1 MKVFALVL
9 LYACVAS
16 PVLAATFN
24 VSPIRVDLSPRRPTL
39 PLSVTNDSDE
49 AIVIQAQAVRWV
61 QDEVEDIYTDTNEVL
76 ATPPIFTVPAH
87 GSQIVRVGLRRVFDQ
102 GKELSYRLYLTE
114 IPGAAKSESIGIQM
128 RLRIALPIFAS
139 SASTAPLLKWSIFTR
154 QGVQSLAVKNEGNSH
169 ALISNVRLMPTDSEN
184 LIARQPT
191 PAYLLPGTIRAW
203 PLKLES
209 GKTIGPEAIRLQAYV
224 DAGDV
229 TIKLTPNSTD

>member
-1 MKVFALVL
+1 MKAFALAFF
-9 LYACVAS
+9 YACVAS

-24 VSPIRVDLSPRRPTL
+24 VSPIRVDLSPRKPTL
-39 PLSVTNDSDE
+39 PLAITNDSDE
-49 AIVIQAQAVRWV
+49 AIVIQAQVVHWV
-61 QDEVEDIYTDTNEVL
+61 QDKAEDIYTDTNEVL

-87 GSQIVRVGLRRVFDQ
+87 GTQIVRVGLRRAFDHA
-102 GKELSYRLYLTE
+102 KELSYRLYLTE

-139 SASTAPLLKWSIFTR
+139 SASTAPLLKWTIFR
-154 QGVQSLAVKNEGNSH
+154 QRGVQSLEVRNEGNSH
-169 ALISNVRLMPTDSEN
+169 ALISNVRLVPTDSDT

-191 PAYLLPGTIRAW
+191 PAYLLPGTTREW

-209 GKTIGPEAIRLQAYV
+209 GKIIGPEAIRLQAYV

-229 TIKLTPNSTD
+229 NIELTPNSTD